1 MNRFLNEDNG
11 LQMAFLDGNQPDR
24 LCAPMVQSI
33 EKNGGKVFCEKPMER
48 IDVNDDG
55 SIAKIVLRGGEEV
68 IADEYVSA
76 LPVDVLKRVVP
87 EQWSTLPYFRQ
98 LDELE
103 GIPVMNLQ
111 LWFDRKFESS
121 LDGLAFSRSPLLSVY
136 ADMSICCEEYASDE
150 TMLELVF
157 APVTPETGAS
167 RNWLAASDEE
177 VVDATLDELRQLFP
191 DDLKTAKLRK
201 STVVRVPRSV
211 YAAVPGR
218 NKYRPSQKTPIPNFT
233 LCGCFTSQKFLGSME
248 GAVLAGKLAAEVVA
262 ARAVDADAPGLKV
275 IQQHVVDEASGASP
289 KKPLACRGDSP
300 IAFGGGYTFDQ
311 AIKRELEGQDAVQ
324 LTPLN

>member
-1 MNRFLNEDNG
+1 MNRFINEADG
-11 LQMAFLDGNQPDR
+11 SQTAFLDGNQPDR
-24 LCAPMVQSI
+24 VCAPIAEHVRAA
-33 EKNGGKVFCEKPMER
+33 GGDVLVEKPLDR
-48 IDVNDDG
+48 IEVAEDG
-55 SIAKIVLRGGEEV
+55 SIAKIILRGGEEV
-68 IADEYVSA
+68 VADEYVSA

-87 EQWSTLPYFRQ
+87 EAWSTLPYFRQ

-103 GIPVMNLQ
+103 GIPVVNLQ

-136 ADMSICCEEYASDE
+136 ADMSICCEEYAADE

-177 VVDATLDELRQLFP
+177 VVEATLDELRQLFP

-218 NKYRPSQKTPIPNFT
+218 NKYRPSQKTPIPNLT
-233 LCGCFTSQKFLGSME
+233 LCGCFTSQKYLGSME

-262 ARAVDADAPGLKV
+262 ARAVAADAPGLKA
-275 IQQHVVDEASGASP
+275 IQQEIIDKASGASP
-289 KKPLACRGDSP
+289 KKPLGCRGDSP
-300 IAFGGGYTFDQ
+300 IAFGGGEVV
-311 AIKRELEGQDAVQ
+311 AARASR
-324 LTPLN
+324 

>member
-1 MNRFLNEDNG
+1 MTVILTAMNRFINEADG
-11 LQMAFLDGNQPDR
+11 SQTAFLDGNQPDR
-24 LCAPMVQSI
+24 VCAPIAEHVRAA
-33 EKNGGKVFCEKPMER
+33 GGDVLVEKPLDR
-48 IDVNDDG
+48 IEVAEDG
-55 SIAKIVLRGGEEV
+55 SIAKIILRGGEEV
-68 IADEYVSA
+68 VADEYVSA
-76 LPVDVLKRVVP
+76 LPVDALNRVAP
-87 EQWSTLPYFRQ
+87 EAWPTLPYFRQ

-111 LWFDRKFESS
+111 LWFDTKFESS

-136 ADMSICCEEYASDE
+136 ADMSICCEEYADDR

-177 VVDATLDELRQLFP
+177 VVEATLDELRQLFP

-218 NKYRPSQKTPIPNFT
+218 NKYRPSQKTPIPNLT
-233 LCGCFTSQKFLGSME
+233 LCGCFTSQKYLGSME

-262 ARAVDADAPGLKV
+262 ARAVAADAPGLKA
-275 IQQHVVDEASGASP
+275 IQQHVIDEAAAASP
-289 KKPLACRGDSP
+289 KKPLGCRGDSP
-300 IAFGGGYTFDQ
+300 IAFGGGEVVAARAT
-311 AIKRELEGQDAVQ
+311 
-324 LTPLN
+324 